1 MDFLIN
7 NYSVENIVI
16 SKPRKKNNILV
27 SKVKYSD
34 YNDLVIQL
42 PKMQV
47 GSKNEEILVLKND
60 SKNSEY
66 SKKFNEFN
74 NKLYTHLI
82 EKINKYSEEWFG
94 KNISVENLK
103 KMFVVDNNISINI
116 TKEVEYY
123 SHKNELISELSELSF
138 LENEIVECICKVNC
152 LLFEKESCKLLY
164 DLISCKFHKKRINR
178 VKPYGFIEE
187 ENNQVSFF

>member
-7 NYSVENIVI
+7 NYSIENVKI

-34 YNDLVIQL
+34 YDDLIIQL

-47 GSKNEEILVLKND
+47 DSKNEEILVLKKD
-60 SKNSEY
+60 SVISEY
-66 SKKFNEFN
+66 SKKFNQFN
-74 NKLYTHLI
+74 NELYNHLTD
-82 EKINKYSEEWFG
+82 KINKYSEEWFG
-94 KNISVENLK
+94 KKISVENLK
-103 KMFVVDNNISINI
+103 KMFINTNDFSINI

-123 SHKNELISELSELSF
+123 SHKNELISEHSELSF

-152 LLFEKESCKLLY
+152 LVFEKESCKLVY
-164 DLISCKFHKKRINR
+164 DLVSCKFHKKRR
-178 VKPYGFIEE
+178 KKGCE
-187 ENNQVSFF
+187 